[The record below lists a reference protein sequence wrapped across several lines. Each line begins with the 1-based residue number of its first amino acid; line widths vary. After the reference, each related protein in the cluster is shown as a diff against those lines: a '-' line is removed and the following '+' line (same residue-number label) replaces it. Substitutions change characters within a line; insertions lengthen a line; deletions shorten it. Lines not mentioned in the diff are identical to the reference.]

1 MSEATV
7 DGDHVSLVDLL
18 GERPEFAGVPRE
30 VLHRIAEH
38 ARLLDVPAGN
48 LLLEE
53 GSPPDAMY
61 VAVEGEFEVTRRVED
76 RELPV
81 GRLGR
86 GDILGEM
93 ALLEERPRS
102 ASARALVDS
111 RVAEIDRDAFAELL
125 GYAPFVL
132 AMLKTVSNR
141 NRHSEVRLREAEKL
155 AALGTMTAG
164 LMHELNNPAAAVRRD
179 APRLAGALAHWRE
192 LAGQMAG
199 LETVTPPSP
208 ASRLPADGLARAD
221 REDEVGAWLDEQG
234 VAEAWDLAP
243 VLVARGW
250 DAAALA
256 DLAALGPGHA
266 PADLARW
273 FGLEALADELS
284 TSIHR
289 SAERISELVAAVKRY
304 ARKDEAPVQN
314 VDVHESLEDTLIIL
328 RPEHAGVRV
337 ERDYASGL
345 PRIEAY
351 GSELNQVWTNL
362 VGNAVD
368 AMDGD
373 GTLTLRTYRDN
384 DRVVVEVVDSGPGI
398 PPEVLPRIFEPY
410 FTTKPPGQGTG
421 LGLHVAYDIVARH
434 GGDLRVDSRP
444 GETAFRVF
452 LPFRLP
458 TNRSGSRSS
467 S

>member
-1 MSEATV
+1 MSGA
-7 DGDHVSLVDLL
+7 LVDLL
-18 GERPEFAGVPRE
+18 GERPEFVGVPRD
-30 VLHRIAEH
+30 VLHRIAAH
-38 ARLLDVPAGN
+38 ARLVDVAAGD

-76 RELPV
+76 RELPI

-86 GDILGEM
+86 GDVLGEM

-111 RVAEIDRDAFAELL
+111 KVAEIDRDAFTELL
-125 GYAPFVL
+125 DYAPFVL

-141 NRHSEVRLREAEKL
+141 NRHSEARLREAEKL

-179 APRLAGALAHWRE
+179 APRLTDALADWRE
-192 LAGQMAG
+192 LATQLAG
-199 LETVTPPSP
+199 LNTVAAPSP
-208 ASRLPADGLARAD
+208 ASDQPVDGLARAD
-221 REDEVGAWLDEQG
+221 REDEVGAWLDERG
-234 VAEAWDLAP
+234 VSEAWDLAP
-243 VLVARGW
+243 ALVARGW
-250 DAAALA
+250 DAAALG
-256 DLAALGPGHA
+256 DLATLRPGHGA
-266 PADLARW
+266 GDLARW

-337 ERDYASGL
+337 ERDYAPGL
-345 PRIEAY
+345 PSIEAY

-362 VGNAVD
+362 VGNAVE
-368 AMDGD
+368 AMAGD
-373 GTLTLRTYRDN
+373 GTLTLRTYRDS
-384 DRVVVEVVDSGPGI
+384 DRVVVEVVDAGPGI

-444 GETAFRVF
+444 GKTSFRVF
-452 LPFRLP
+452 LPLRLP
-458 TNRSGSRSS
+458 ATRRGRRSS